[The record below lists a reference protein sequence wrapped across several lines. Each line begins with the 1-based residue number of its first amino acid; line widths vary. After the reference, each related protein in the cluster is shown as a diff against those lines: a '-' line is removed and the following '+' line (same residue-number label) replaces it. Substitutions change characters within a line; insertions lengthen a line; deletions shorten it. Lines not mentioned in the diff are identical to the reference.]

1 VAVGRWLKGRITTRL
16 CAAAG
21 LAMALA
27 GVDLWFAIAGVGASP
42 KDVAAF
48 FAAAAGW
55 RVLADLTAL
64 ALAGGV
70 FSVPLYAVLQTAG
83 EAGSRASA
91 IAANNILNSLFQV
104 AAVLGAGAAVGAGLG
119 VPLVLMLA
127 GMTVL
132 LLLPALGALGA
143 ADTIPNEN

>member
-1 VAVGRWLKGRITTRL
+1 
-16 CAAAG
+16 
-21 LAMALA
+21 MALA
-27 GVDLWFAIAGVGASP
+27 GVDLWFAIAGVGAAP
-42 KDVAAF
+42 KDVATF

-83 EAGSRASA
+83 DAGSRASA

-104 AAVLGAGAAVGAGLG
+104 AAVLAAGAAVGAGLG

-127 GMTVL
+127 GLTVL

-143 ADTIPNEN
+143 ADNIPNEN